1 MEFMDDK
8 NLGQLG
14 GRSRSQP
21 NSQVIRLAS
30 QLYVQTLIGV
40 FLGGL
45 VGWLNSDF
53 GRSLK
58 PLGEAFVNLI
68 KMMIGPIIFCTIVH
82 GIASVGS
89 LRHLGRLGVKVLIY
103 FEVVS
108 TLALVIGLLVVNLS
122 QPGVGF
128 STPEQ
133 MEQFLET
140 AGSKAAET
148 TATATQLSVTDFLL
162 HLIPKTIVSPFVTG
176 DLLQILIVSL
186 LAAVAI
192 LGLGERRQVVLQW
205 IDTASLVF
213 FGILKIL
220 VRLAP
225 IGAFGAMAF
234 TVAEFRGEGLL
245 KLLRFMLLF
254 YATAFVFI
262 AGVLGGIARWC
273 GFSLWRFIVYIKE
286 EILLVLGT
294 SSSETA
300 LPGLMQKLERAGCS
314 RSTVGLVV
322 PTGYSFN
329 LDGTNIYM
337 SMAALFVAQATGVEL
352 SWGQQLWL
360 LVVAMLTSKGA
371 SGVTGAG
378 FVTLIATLQVFPQI
392 PVAAAFLLMGIDRFM
407 SECRALTN
415 FIGNGVAALVVSR
428 WEREIGGEGRPI
440 VFPDD
445 DGSVGSD

>member
-1 MEFMDDK
+1 MDETTAETPKPRDDS
-8 NLGQLG
+8 QR
-14 GRSRSQP
+14 RSLVARA
-21 NSQVIRLAS
+21 AS
-30 QLYVQTLIGV
+30 QLYVQTLAGV
-40 FLGGL
+40 VLGGL
-45 VGWLNSDF
+45 VGWLYSDF
-53 GRSLK
+53 GKGLK

-89 LRHLGRLGVKVLIY
+89 LRLVGRLGLKVLIY

-108 TLALVIGLLVVNLS
+108 TLALLIGLLVVNVS
-122 QPGVGF
+122 KPGVEF

-133 MEQFLET
+133 IDQFLASSNSRMEQ
-140 AGSKAAET
+140 T
-148 TATATQLSVTDFLL
+148 TAAANELSLSEFFL
-162 HLIPKTIVSPFVTG
+162 HLIPKTIFSPFVSG
-176 DLLQILIVSL
+176 DLLQILVVSL
-186 LAAVAI
+186 LAAIAI
-192 LGLGERRQVVLQW
+192 LGMGERRHTVLLW
-205 IDTASLVF
+205 IDTASEVF
-213 FGILKIL
+213 FGILRIL
-220 VRLAP
+220 VRFAP
-225 IGAFGAMAF
+225 LGAFGAMAF
-234 TVAEFRGEGLL
+234 TVAEFQGEGLL
-245 KLLRFMLLF
+245 KLAQFMLLF
-254 YATAFVFI
+254 YTTAFVFI
-262 AGVLGGIARWC
+262 VGVLGVIARWC
-273 GFSLWRFIVYIKE
+273 GFSLWKFVLYIKE

-300 LPGLMQKLERAGCS
+300 LPGLMKKLEGAGCS

-360 LVVAMLTSKGA
+360 LAVAMLTSKGA

-392 PVAAAFLLMGIDRFM
+392 PAAAAFLLLGIDRFM

-415 FIGNGVAALVVSR
+415 FIGNGVAAIVISR
-428 WEREIGGEGRPI
+428 WEGEIGGAGRPI

>member
-1 MEFMDDK
+1 MKRADGIHGRQELGTARGTISVATEFAGDTARVPTLRSDSHRCVSRRIGGVVEQRLRKVAQAARRGVRQLNQDDDWPDY
-8 NLGQLG
+8 LLHH
-14 GRSRSQP
+14 RARHRFSRK
-21 NSQVIRLAS
+21 L
-30 QLYVQTLIGV
+30 
-40 FLGGL
+40 
-45 VGWLNSDF
+45 
-53 GRSLK
+53 
-58 PLGEAFVNLI
+58 EAPGAF
-68 KMMIGPIIFCTIVH
+68 
-82 GIASVGS
+82 
-89 LRHLGRLGVKVLIY
+89 GVKVLIY

-140 AGSKAAET
+140 AGPKAAET

-337 SMAALFVAQATGVEL
+337 SMAALFVAQATVLNCRGGSNYGCS
-352 SWGQQLWL
+352 SW
-360 LVVAMLTSKGA
+360 
-371 SGVTGAG
+371 
-378 FVTLIATLQVFPQI
+378 
-392 PVAAAFLLMGIDRFM
+392 R
-407 SECRALTN
+407 C
-415 FIGNGVAALVVSR
+415 
-428 WEREIGGEGRPI
+428 
-440 VFPDD
+440 
-445 DGSVGSD
+445 

>member
-1 MEFMDDK
+1 MDDK

-14 GRSRSQP
+14 GRSPSQP
-21 NSQVIRLAS
+21 KSLAIRLAS
-30 QLYVQTLIGV
+30 QLYVQTLVGV

-89 LRHLGRLGVKVLIY
+89 LRLVGRLGLKVLIY

-108 TLALVIGLLVVNLS
+108 TLALLIGLVVVNVS
-122 QPGVGF
+122 KPGVGF

-133 MEQFLET
+133 MEQFLT
-140 AGSKAAET
+140 ATESRMAET
-148 TATATQLSVTDFLL
+148 TAAATQLSVTDFLL
-162 HLIPKTIVSPFVTG
+162 HLIPKTIVSPFVSG
-176 DLLQILIVSL
+176 DLLQILVVSL
-186 LAAVAI
+186 LAAIAI
-192 LGLGERRQVVLQW
+192 LGLGERRRAVLDW
-205 IDTASLVF
+205 IDIASSVF

-220 VRLAP
+220 VRFAP

-234 TVAEFRGEGLL
+234 TVAEFQGEGLL

-262 AGVLGGIARWC
+262 AGVLGVIARWC
-273 GFSLWRFIVYIKE
+273 GFSLWRFVLYIKE

-300 LPGLMQKLERAGCS
+300 LPGLMKKLEGAGCS

-337 SMAALFVAQATGVEL
+337 SMAALFVAQATGVAL
-352 SWGQQLWL
+352 SWEQQLWL
-360 LVVAMLTSKGA
+360 LAVAMLTSKGA

-392 PVAAAFLLMGIDRFM
+392 PVAAAFLLLGIDRFM

-415 FIGNGVAALVVSR
+415 FLGNGVAALVISR
-428 WEREIGGEGRPI
+428 WEGEIGGKNRPI
-440 VFPDD
+440 VFPVDER
-445 DGSVGSD
+445 SV

>member
-1 MEFMDDK
+1 MEEK
-8 NLGQLG
+8 PLE
-14 GRSRSQP
+14 P
-21 NSQVIRLAS
+21 LARTATHGEKSFLVRVGS

-45 VGWLNSDF
+45 LGWLDSDL
-53 GRSLK
+53 GKSLK

-89 LRHLGRLGVKVLIY
+89 LRLVGRLGLKVLIY

-108 TLALVIGLLVVNLS
+108 TLALLIGLVVVNVS
-122 QPGVGF
+122 KPGVGF

-133 MEQFLET
+133 MEQFLT
-140 AGSKAAET
+140 ATESRMAET
-148 TATATQLSVTDFLL
+148 TAAATQLSVTDFLL
-162 HLIPKTIVSPFVTG
+162 HLIPKTIVSPFVSG
-176 DLLQILIVSL
+176 DLLQILVVSL
-186 LAAVAI
+186 LAAIAI
-192 LGLGERRQVVLQW
+192 LGLGERRRAVLDW
-205 IDTASLVF
+205 IDIASSVF

-220 VRLAP
+220 VRFAP

-234 TVAEFRGEGLL
+234 TVAEFQGDGLL

-262 AGVLGGIARWC
+262 AGVLGFIARWC
-273 GFSLWRFIVYIKE
+273 GFSLWRFVLYIKE

-300 LPGLMQKLERAGCS
+300 LPGLMKKLEGAGCS

-337 SMAALFVAQATGVEL
+337 SMAALFVAQATGVTL
-352 SWGQQLWL
+352 SWEQQLWL
-360 LVVAMLTSKGA
+360 LAVAMLTSKGA

-392 PVAAAFLLMGIDRFM
+392 PVAAAFLLLGIDRFM

-415 FIGNGVAALVVSR
+415 FLGNGVAALVISR
-428 WEREIGGEGRPI
+428 WEGEIGGKNRPI
-440 VFPDD
+440 VFPVDER
-445 DGSVGSD
+445 SV